1 MNAQL
6 TFVHALSPLHA
17 GTGQGAGVIDLPI
30 AREKATGIPFLPG
43 SSLKGAL
50 STRCFTESSENEE
63 EKKVWTD
70 IFGPKS
76 VASAMESSASMVQ
89 FSDQRLL
96 LLPVRS
102 LSGTFAWVT
111 SPYILRR
118 LLRDLFDIGIE
129 PSATIPDVR
138 ELNDCFIS
146 DGECALMLGEKS
158 NVYLEDL
165 DLQAKRSGEVAL
177 WADRIGQYLFPESDD
192 AWRSILN
199 ARFCLVH
206 DNVLGFLLD
215 TATEIITRIRLNED
229 SKTVETGGLWY
240 EEALPTETILSGLV
254 LVTPWKNSKLKAEDA
269 LTRLNNLTQRT
280 LQLGGKATVGR
291 GMCRVYLAGGKQQNA
306 DS

>member
-1 MNAQL
+1 MNARL

-17 GTGQGAGVIDLPI
+17 GTGQGAGVIDLPV

-50 STRCFTESSENEE
+50 STRCFTESSEKEE
-63 EKKVWTD
+63 EKQVWTA

-76 VASAMESSASMVQ
+76 VASEMESSASMVQ

-118 LLRDLFDIGIE
+118 LQRDLSDIGID
-129 PSATIPDVR
+129 PPATIPDVR
-138 ELNDCFIS
+138 ELNECCVTND
-146 DGECALMLGEKS
+146 ECAITLGEKS

-165 DLQAKRSGEVAL
+165 DLQAKQSPDVAL
-177 WADRIGQYLFPESDD
+177 WANRVGQYLFPESDD
-192 AWRSILN
+192 AWRSILKE
-199 ARFCLVH
+199 RFCLVH

-215 TATEIITRIRLNED
+215 TATEVITR
-229 SKTVETGGLWY
+229 
-240 EEALPTETILSGLV
+240 
-254 LVTPWKNSKLKAEDA
+254 
-269 LTRLNNLTQRT
+269 
-280 LQLGGKATVGR
+280 
-291 GMCRVYLAGGKQQNA
+291 
-306 DS
+306 